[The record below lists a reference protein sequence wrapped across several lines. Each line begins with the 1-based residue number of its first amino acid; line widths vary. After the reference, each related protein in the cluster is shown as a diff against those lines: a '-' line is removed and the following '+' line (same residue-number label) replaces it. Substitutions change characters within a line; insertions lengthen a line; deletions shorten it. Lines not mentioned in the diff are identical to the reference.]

1 MNATQRRLEGKVALI
16 VGAGQTPGPKM
27 GNGRA
32 TALLFAREGA
42 QVLAADQNIASA
54 EETVALIQSEGGSAA
69 AVETDVTDES
79 SIQRAVHDCT
89 QRWNRLDI
97 LHNNVGIS
105 VAGGDAPVTEI
116 TVEAFDRIMAVNLRS
131 VVLAC
136 KHALPIMRDQGSGVI
151 LTISSIAA
159 LVILYSSAQ
168 AGSIRI
174 GTEGAYPPW
183 NAKDESGKLI
193 GFEVELAGWLC
204 IYMKADCTL
213 VEQDWDGMIP
223 GLIMRKYDAIM
234 AGMSITD
241 ERMKTI
247 NFSQGY
253 ADEVASLA
261 VMKGSSLE
269 GMDTPKAINLSTGGG
284 AAKKALKT
292 LTAALAGKTIGVQTA
307 TIHQN
312 FLESGD
318 VGNVKVRTYKTQDE
332 VNLDLA
338 AGRIDAA
345 LAAAVAFTDYAE
357 KSGKPVVLVGPT
369 FSGGAFGNGVGVG
382 IRKADTQL
390 LEDFNKAIDSARKSG
405 KISELAIR
413 WFGFDASM

>member
-1 MNATQRRLEGKVALI
+1 MKNIFK
-16 VGAGQTPGPKM
+16 
-27 GNGRA
+27 
-32 TALLFAREGA
+32 LF
-42 QVLAADQNIASA
+42 L
-54 EETVALIQSEGGSAA
+54 
-69 AVETDVTDES
+69 
-79 SIQRAVHDCT
+79 
-89 QRWNRLDI
+89 
-97 LHNNVGIS
+97 
-105 VAGGDAPVTEI
+105 
-116 TVEAFDRIMAVNLRS
+116 
-131 VVLAC
+131 
-136 KHALPIMRDQGSGVI
+136 
-151 LTISSIAA
+151 SSIAA
-159 LVILYSSAQ
+159 LMIFFSSAQ
-168 AGSIRI
+168 ADSIRI

-193 GFEVELAGWLC
+193 GFEVELANWLC
-204 IYMKADCTL
+204 IYMQADCTL

-234 AGMSITD
+234 AGMSITG

-269 GMDTPKAINLSTGGG
+269 GMDTPKAINLSKGGSDV
-284 AAKKALKT
+284 KKALKT

-318 VGNVKVRTYKTQDE
+318 VGSVKIRTYKTQDE

-382 IRKADTQL
+382 IRKGDTAL
-390 LEDFNKAIDSARKSG
+390 LKRFNKAIDQARKSG
-405 KISELAIR
+405 KIRELAIK

>member
-1 MNATQRRLEGKVALI
+1 MNIFKKTIL
-16 VGAGQTPGPKM
+16 T
-27 GNGRA
+27 
-32 TALLFAREGA
+32 
-42 QVLAADQNIASA
+42 VLASLFIIGNVSA
-54 EETVALIQSEGGSAA
+54 EKI
-69 AVETDVTDES
+69 
-79 SIQRAVHDCT
+79 
-89 QRWNRLDI
+89 
-97 LHNNVGIS
+97 
-105 VAGGDAPVTEI
+105 
-116 TVEAFDRIMAVNLRS
+116 
-131 VVLAC
+131 
-136 KHALPIMRDQGSGVI
+136 K
-151 LTISSIAA
+151 
-159 LVILYSSAQ
+159 
-168 AGSIRI
+168 I

-183 NAKDESGKLI
+183 NSKDASGNLI
-193 GFEVELAGWLC
+193 GFEVELAQELC
-204 IYMKADCTL
+204 TIMKYECTI

-223 GLIMRKYDAIM
+223 ALVMRKFDAIM

-269 GMDTPKAINLSTGGG
+269 GIDTPEGINLTLGGG
-284 AAKKALKT
+284 DVKKALKT
-292 LTAALAGKTIGVQTA
+292 LTGALAGKTVCVQTA

-318 VGNVKVRTYKTQDE
+318 VGKIDVRTYKTQDE

-338 AGRIDAA
+338 AGRCDAA

-357 KSGKPVVLVGPT
+357 KSGKAVVLVGPT

-382 IRKADTQL
+382 IRKGGDDAIGKKDAKL
-390 LEDFNKAIDSARKSG
+390 LKDFNRAINTARKKG
-405 KISELAIR
+405 IISKLAVK

>member
-1 MNATQRRLEGKVALI
+1 MNIFKKT
-16 VGAGQTPGPKM
+16 
-27 GNGRA
+27 
-32 TALLFAREGA
+32 
-42 QVLAADQNIASA
+42 
-54 EETVALIQSEGGSAA
+54 
-69 AVETDVTDES
+69 
-79 SIQRAVHDCT
+79 
-89 QRWNRLDI
+89 
-97 LHNNVGIS
+97 
-105 VAGGDAPVTEI
+105 
-116 TVEAFDRIMAVNLRS
+116 
-131 VVLAC
+131 
-136 KHALPIMRDQGSGVI
+136 I
-151 LTISSIAA
+151 LTVLVSFLLIGSSYADKIK
-159 LVILYSSAQ
+159 
-168 AGSIRI
+168 I

-183 NAKDESGKLI
+183 NSKDASGKFI
-193 GFEVELAGWLC
+193 GFEVELAWTLC
-204 IYMKADCTL
+204 RYIGQQCEI

-223 GLIMRKYDAIM
+223 ALIMRKFDAIM

-269 GMDTPKAINLSTGGG
+269 GMDTPKAINLSLGGG
-284 AAKKALKT
+284 DVKKALKT

-318 VGNVKVRTYKTQDE
+318 VGSVKVRTYKTQDE

-382 IRKADTQL
+382 IRKDDTDL
-390 LEDFNKAIDSARKSG
+390 LKRFNKAINTARKNG
-405 KISELAIR
+405 KISELAIK

>member
-1 MNATQRRLEGKVALI
+1 
-16 VGAGQTPGPKM
+16 
-27 GNGRA
+27 
-32 TALLFAREGA
+32 
-42 QVLAADQNIASA
+42 
-54 EETVALIQSEGGSAA
+54 
-69 AVETDVTDES
+69 
-79 SIQRAVHDCT
+79 
-89 QRWNRLDI
+89 
-97 LHNNVGIS
+97 
-105 VAGGDAPVTEI
+105 
-116 TVEAFDRIMAVNLRS
+116 
-131 VVLAC
+131 
-136 KHALPIMRDQGSGVI
+136 MRNMYRFF
-151 LTISSIAA
+151 LSSIAA
-159 LVILYSSAQ
+159 LAILASSAQ
-168 AGSIRI
+168 AGSIKI

-183 NAKDESGKLI
+183 NAKNEAGKLI
-193 GFEVELAGWLC
+193 GFEVELANFLC
-204 IYMKADCTL
+204 IYMKHDCTI

-223 GLIMRKYDAIM
+223 ALTSGKFDAIM

-241 ERMKTI
+241 ERKKTI

-261 VMKGSSLE
+261 VMKGSNLE
-269 GMDTPKAINLSTGGG
+269 GMDTPKAINLSTGGSDV
-284 AAKKALKT
+284 KDALKT

-318 VGNVKVRTYKTQDE
+318 VGSVKVRTYKTQDE
-332 VNLDLA
+332 VNLDLT

-369 FSGGAFGNGVGVG
+369 FAGGAFGNGVGVG
-382 IRKADTQL
+382 IRKEDTQL
-390 LEDFNKAIDSARKSG
+390 LEDFNKAIDTARKQG

>member
-1 MNATQRRLEGKVALI
+1 MKNICKFFLSSLVAL
-16 VGAGQTPGPKM
+16 
-27 GNGRA
+27 
-32 TALLFAREGA
+32 
-42 QVLAADQNIASA
+42 VL
-54 EETVALIQSEGGSAA
+54 
-69 AVETDVTDES
+69 
-79 SIQRAVHDCT
+79 
-89 QRWNRLDI
+89 
-97 LHNNVGIS
+97 
-105 VAGGDAPVTEI
+105 
-116 TVEAFDRIMAVNLRS
+116 
-131 VVLAC
+131 
-136 KHALPIMRDQGSGVI
+136 
-151 LTISSIAA
+151 ISSTAIADK
-159 LVILYSSAQ
+159 IK
-168 AGSIRI
+168 I

-193 GFEVELAGWLC
+193 GFEVELANFLC
-204 IYMKADCTL
+204 IYMEADCTI

-223 GLIMRKYDAIM
+223 GLVMRKYDAIM
-234 AGMSITD
+234 AGMSITG

-269 GMDTPKAINLSTGGG
+269 GMETPKAINLSTGGG
-284 AAKKALKT
+284 DVKKALKT

-318 VGNVKVRTYKTQDE
+318 VGSVKIKTYKTQDE

-382 IRKADTQL
+382 IRKDDTDL
-390 LEDFNKAIDSARKSG
+390 LKRFNKAIDVARKNG
-405 KISELAIR
+405 KISELAIK

>member
-1 MNATQRRLEGKVALI
+1 MNILKKFSLGLLI
-16 VGAGQTPGPKM
+16 S
-27 GNGRA
+27 
-32 TALLFAREGA
+32 LFLSISAN
-42 QVLAADQNIASA
+42 ADKI
-54 EETVALIQSEGGSAA
+54 
-69 AVETDVTDES
+69 
-79 SIQRAVHDCT
+79 
-89 QRWNRLDI
+89 
-97 LHNNVGIS
+97 
-105 VAGGDAPVTEI
+105 
-116 TVEAFDRIMAVNLRS
+116 
-131 VVLAC
+131 
-136 KHALPIMRDQGSGVI
+136 K
-151 LTISSIAA
+151 
-159 LVILYSSAQ
+159 
-168 AGSIRI
+168 I

-183 NAKDESGKLI
+183 NSKDASGNLI
-193 GFEVELAGWLC
+193 GFEVELAKELC
-204 IYMKADCTL
+204 AIMKHECTI

-223 GLIMRKYDAIM
+223 ALVMRKFDAIM

-269 GMDTPKAINLSTGGG
+269 GMDTPEGINLSLGGG
-284 AAKKALKT
+284 DVKKALKT
-292 LTAALAGKTIGVQTA
+292 LTGALAGKTVCVQTA

-318 VGNVKVRTYKTQDE
+318 VGKIDVRTYKTQDE

-338 AGRIDAA
+338 AGRCDAA

-357 KSGKPVVLVGPT
+357 KSGKAVVLVGPT

-382 IRKADTQL
+382 IRKGGDDAIGKKDAKL
-390 LEDFNKAIDSARKSG
+390 LKDFNRAINTARKKG
-405 KISELAIR
+405 IISKLAVK